1 MLRVVAAHILTCRR
15 RPHDAED
22 TLCHSFNV
30 CHCEAVQ
37 ELIHGHT
44 VGLHVPIVF
53 VGQKIY
59 VSWQHSLAPLCA
71 CAGHFPPPQGI
82 SWANHSP
89 HMRPVQL
96 HSDS

>member
-53 VGQKIY
+53 VGQN
-59 VSWQHSLAPLCA
+59 LCIFA
-71 CAGHFPPPQGI
+71 TQPGPTLCMCRALPTTPGHLLG
-82 SWANHSP
+82 
-89 HMRPVQL
+89 
-96 HSDS
+96 